1 MRLTIL
7 ATSFALVLS
16 ACAMTPEADTP
27 PPASVAAVPTPAVS
41 MPVAPEE
48 TAPAVERP
56 LVVTPAPERKP
67 VTAKPKSTAASESA
81 DSKRSA
87 VRTTTAGSPTVAVAP
102 GAKPVPGPE
111 TGIMRISMTTN
122 NTPPVVARAPLQG
135 PSWLKSCKNRQ
146 DQGDV
151 IMCDADTLLAYPGEK
166 VLVYSRDARKVG
178 KLPNGGKVVLRES
191 LPNVYRFFVLQ

>member
-7 ATSFALVLS
+7 AASLALLLS
-16 ACAMTPEADTP
+16 ACAMTPEADA
-27 PPASVAAVPTPAVS
+27 PAPVTAEAPTPAVS

-48 TAPAVERP
+48 KAPAIERP
-56 LVVTPAPERKP
+56 LVMTPALERKP
-67 VTAKPKSTAASESA
+67 VAAKPKATATSEPA
-81 DSKRSA
+81 DSKRST
-87 VRTTTAGSPTVAVAP
+87 VRTTTVGSPTVAATP

-122 NTPPVVARAPLQG
+122 NTPPIVAKGPLQG

-191 LPNVYRFFVLQ
+191 LPSVYRFFVLQ